1 MNKQRNNW
9 KSGFTVIEL
18 MIVLMIVAILV
29 ALAYPSYVDYV
40 RKARRGEA
48 QQLLMNWSINQEI
61 WRSNNPTYADVD
73 DLPAPTH
80 DFYTFD
86 ISGHEPGVCTA
97 TTDPPT
103 ATTFIVVA
111 TATGDQV
118 NDTAKGDCTLL
129 TLCSTGAKSPAVCW
143 GGAGS

>member
-61 WRSNNPTYADVD
+61 WRSNNPTYADLD
-73 DLPAPTH
+73 ACH
-80 DFYTFD
+80 
-86 ISGHEPGVCTA
+86 C
-97 TTDPPT
+97 PPM
-103 ATTFIVVA
+103 I
-111 TATGDQV
+111 
-118 NDTAKGDCTLL
+118 L
-129 TLCSTGAKSPAVCW
+129 TRS
-143 GGAGS
+143 